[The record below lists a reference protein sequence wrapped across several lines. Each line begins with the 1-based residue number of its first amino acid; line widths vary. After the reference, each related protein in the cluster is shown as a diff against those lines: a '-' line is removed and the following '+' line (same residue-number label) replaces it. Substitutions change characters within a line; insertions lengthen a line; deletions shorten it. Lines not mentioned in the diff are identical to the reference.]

1 MIRLADRQGVLQGR
15 SLSTVQQFAN
25 QVMIHL
31 DSRAGF
37 EGRIDALKNV
47 LISQD
52 PMGLAPELY
61 PDLFPPE
68 DLGSTIDLD
77 EVPDDAALKVI
88 NVIKDDEVED
98 FLASMGVSVPDRHR

>member
-25 QVMIHL
+25 TVMIHL
-31 DSRAGF
+31 ETRAEF

-52 PMGLAPELY
+52 PMGLAPEMY

-68 DLGSTIDLD
+68 DLAELE
-77 EVPDDAALKVI
+77 EVSDDVAIMVK
-88 NVIKDDEVED
+88 NVIKDEDVED
-98 FLASMGVSVPDRHR
+98 FLASMGVNVPDRHR

>member
-1 MIRLADRQGVLQGR
+1 MIRLADRQGVLQGH

-25 QVMIHL
+25 TVMIHL
-31 DSRAGF
+31 DTKAGF

-52 PMGLAPELY
+52 PMGLAPEMY

-68 DLGSTIDLD
+68 DLADLE
-77 EVPDDAALKVI
+77 EVPDDAALMVK
-88 NVIKDDEVED
+88 NVIRDDEVED
-98 FLASMGVSVPDRHR
+98 FLASMGVAVPDRHR